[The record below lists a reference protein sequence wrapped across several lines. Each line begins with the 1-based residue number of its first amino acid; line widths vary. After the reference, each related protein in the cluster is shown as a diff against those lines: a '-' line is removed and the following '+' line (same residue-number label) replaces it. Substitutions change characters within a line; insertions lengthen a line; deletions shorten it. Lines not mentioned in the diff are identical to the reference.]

1 MSLPKKDRKIQPSR
15 QIAEPPN
22 TSELGSADF
31 ARAVADALHKEFGDT
46 HAAVKTI
53 VARTRAN
60 ERAVKNWFS
69 AKNGPTGRH
78 LVDLVRT
85 SDEVLEVV
93 LRMSGR
99 NDLILAKR
107 LSDSKQTLLKMLTLI
122 SELQTQEDGWIDPL
136 TKKGKLGS

>member
-1 MSLPKKDRKIQPSR
+1 MSPPKKDRKIQAIPVNSY
-15 QIAEPPN
+15 QIRG
-22 TSELGSADF
+22 TDIGSADF
-31 ARAVADALHKEFGDT
+31 ARAIAEALRKEFGGT
-46 HAAVKTI
+46 HAAVKTV
-53 VARTRAN
+53 VALTKAN

-99 NDLILAKR
+99 NDLIVAKK
-107 LSDSKQTLLKMLTLI
+107 LSDSRQTLLRMLRLI
-122 SELQTQEDGWIDPL
+122 AELQ
-136 TKKGKLGS
+136 GKPQGKIG